1 MFIFL
6 AVQGGCA
13 QVMFTNPIEIV
24 KIRLQIAGELVSN
37 NHVTA
42 MQVAKELGFAGLYKV
57 FIQLAQKKSIYQ
69 NIKTIII
76 TALFQFKK

>member
-24 KIRLQIAGELVSN
+24 KIRLQIAGEVVSN

-57 FIQLAQKKSIYQ
+57 FTQLAQRKKSIHISKYK
-69 NIKTIII
+69 NYYNNSFISI
-76 TALFQFKK
+76 